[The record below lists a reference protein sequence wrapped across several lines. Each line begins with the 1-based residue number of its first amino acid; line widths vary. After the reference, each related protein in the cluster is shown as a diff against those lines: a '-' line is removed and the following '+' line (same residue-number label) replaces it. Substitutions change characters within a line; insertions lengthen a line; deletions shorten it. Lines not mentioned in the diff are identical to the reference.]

1 MNIEELLKLMIE
13 KKGTDLHLKAGL
25 PPMVRVSGDIEP
37 LTDHDASLKLTSAK
51 IKELISKY
59 IGVGEDK
66 KIQEN
71 KEFDFAL
78 ELPGI
83 ARFRGALFMQKGNYG
98 AVFRTIPMKI
108 PTVDDLKLPAVLK
121 EIASNK
127 QGLVLVT
134 GPTGSGKSTTMAA
147 MINHINDNFKKNI
160 ITIEDPIEFV
170 HTDNKSIINQREI
183 GMDTNT
189 FATAL
194 KSALRQDPDVILVG
208 EMRDPETITT
218 AITSSE
224 TGHLVISTLHTN
236 DTKQT
241 VDRIIDS
248 FPPEQQAQIRF
259 QLSLFLIAVVA
270 QRLVKRK
277 DGSGMVA
284 AIEIMINTPLI
295 RSLIAEAKTGQIS
308 KAIEDSASFYKTQS
322 FNQSLLSLYK
332 DGIITIEDALA
343 TSNNPSDL
351 KIQIQS
357 ADFAKKSGG
366 ANESKIG
373 RNF

>member
-1 MNIEELLKLMIE
+1 MKIEELLKLMVE

-25 PPMVRVSGDIEP
+25 PPMVRISGDIEP
-37 LTDHDASLKLTSAK
+37 LLDGEKLTSEK
-51 IKELISKY
+51 IRELVSKFA
-59 IGVGEDK
+59 GCEEE
-66 KIQEN
+66 KIREN
-71 KEFDFAL
+71 KEFDFAV

-83 ARFRGALFMQKGNYG
+83 ARFRGALFFQKGNYG
-98 AVFRTIPMKI
+98 VVFRTIPTRI

-121 EIASNK
+121 EIASYE

-147 MINHINDNFKKNI
+147 IINHINETSKKNI

-189 FATAL
+189 FSTAL

-208 EMRDPETITT
+208 EMRDPETILT
-218 AITSSE
+218 AITAAE

-241 VDRIIDS
+241 IDRVIDS
-248 FPPEQQAQIRF
+248 FPSEQQTPVRF

-277 DGSGMVA
+277 DGNGMAA
-284 AIEIMINTPLI
+284 AIEIMINTPFI
-295 RSLIAEAKTGQIS
+295 RSLIAEGKTGQIS

-332 DGIITIEDALA
+332 AGAITAEEALA

-357 ADFAKKSGG
+357 ADFEKKTGG
-366 ANESKIG
+366 AK
-373 RNF
+373 

>member
-1 MNIEELLKLMIE
+1 MNIEELLKLMVE
-13 KKGTDLHLKAGL
+13 KRGTDLHLKAGL
-25 PPMVRVSGDIEP
+25 PPMVRISGDIEP
-37 LTDHDASLKLTSAK
+37 LTAGEKLTSQK

-59 IGVGEDK
+59 IGFGEDK

-78 ELPGI
+78 ELSGI

-108 PTVDDLKLPAVLK
+108 PTIDDLKLPAVLK

-183 GMDTNT
+183 GMDTHT

-194 KSALRQDPDVILVG
+194 KSAMRQDPDVILVG

-241 VDRIIDS
+241 IDRIIDS
-248 FPPEQQAQIRF
+248 FPGEQQAQIRF

-270 QRLVKRK
+270 QRLVKKK

-295 RSLIAEAKTGQIS
+295 RSLIAETKTGQIS

-332 DGIITIEDALA
+332 DGVITIEDALA

-357 ADFAKKSGG
+357 AEFAKKSGG
-366 ANESKIG
+366 TNESKIG

>member
-1 MNIEELLKLMIE
+1 MEIENLLKMMVE

-25 PPMVRVSGDIEP
+25 PPMVRINGEIDP
-37 LTDHDASLKLTSAK
+37 LIDTEKLSSEN
-51 IKELISKY
+51 IKQLLSKY
-59 IGVGEDK
+59 IGFGEDK
-66 KIQEN
+66 KLHDN
-71 KEFDFAL
+71 KEFDFAC

-83 ARFRGALFMQKGNYG
+83 ARFRGALFFQKGNYG
-98 AVFRTIPMKI
+98 AVFRTIPAKI
-108 PTVDDLKLPAVLK
+108 PTIDELNLPQVLK
-121 EIASNK
+121 EIISSEM
-127 QGLVLVT
+127 GLVLVT

-147 MINHINDNFKKNI
+147 MINHLNESFKENI

-170 HTDNKSIINQREI
+170 HADKKSIVNQREI

-208 EMRDPETITT
+208 EMRDSETIST
-218 AITSSE
+218 ALTAAE

-241 VDRIIDS
+241 IDRIIDT
-248 FPPEQQAQIRF
+248 FTPEQQLQIRF
-259 QLSLFLIAVVA
+259 QLSLFLKAVIA

-277 DGSGMVA
+277 DGKGMVA
-284 AIEIMINTPLI
+284 AIEIMVNTPFI
-295 RSLIAEAKTGQIS
+295 KALIAESKTGQIS
-308 KAIEDSASFYKTQS
+308 KAIEDSSSFYKTQS
-322 FNQSLLSLYK
+322 FNQSLFTLYK
-332 DGIITIEDALA
+332 NGTISIDDALA

-357 ADFAKKSGG
+357 LDFAKKQEGQ
-366 ANESKIG
+366 NEPKTN